1 MALIDYIN
9 NAYIQIA
16 LVIII
21 FYTFSLIVNFTL
33 RKVIPALTK
42 KTKTNL
48 DDLILEKINKPITL
62 FVLFIALH
70 VVFKILRLPEAY
82 IPLASNLLNTFL
94 TILGTYMVI
103 VVVDIII
110 DHWGKVWAKKTK
122 SNLDKDVLPLFH
134 KISRVIFFIA
144 GLVIILRIWGVNI
157 TGLVAGLG
165 VAGLVIG
172 LALKDSLSNIFGGI
186 SLILDRAVKVGDFIE
201 LDSKESGEIVDIGLR
216 STRMKTWNNEIL
228 IIPNN
233 TLSNATIKNWKLPDL
248 TARAIIDFGVEY
260 GNDPKKVRKVAL
272 DVLKKYKNILNEPEP
287 TVYFLEM
294 GESSINFR
302 LAFYVED
309 VNKRYTTKV
318 SVIEDLYNALRKEK
332 INIPFPTRTIYMK
345 KQ

>member
-1 MALIDYIN
+1 M
-9 NAYIQIA
+9 
-16 LVIII
+16 
-21 FYTFSLIVNFTL
+21 
-33 RKVIPALTK
+33 TK